1 MTLLIFIN
9 KILLSATLICINVY
23 IVRLTIVWYSSIRAY
38 HAFKC
43 IDRLTLLRK
52 YELPKSNG
60 WTFRFVTIWGIWG
73 NDNALEIL
81 QFCTKPSICK
91 YDMRLARIICICN
104 ISEIVITHP
113 LTIYSDIANSKQV
126 WLIRLYWCTMLMKLA
141 HISWGIFFQTK
152 GKGSK
157 LQQNTKIVYRV
168 QISYMY
174 TGCQRIT
181 MTSHGHYGVSNYRQF
196 SGVFFCLLV
205 CCCFL
210 FCFVVFRGC
219 LFVCLFFSSLF
230 KQLVRADNKENI
242 KTPI

>member
-1 MTLLIFIN
+1 M
-9 KILLSATLICINVY
+9 
-23 IVRLTIVWYSSIRAY
+23 WYSSIRAY

-60 WTFRFVTIWGIWG
+60 WTFRFATIWGIWG

-113 LTIYSDIANSKQV
+113 LIIYSDIANSKQV

-152 GKGSK
+152 GTGSK

-174 TGCQRIT
+174 TVASALQWRHTGTTASQIIDNLA
-181 MTSHGHYGVSNYRQF
+181 G
-196 SGVFFCLLV
+196 FFFVCLFV
-205 CCCFL
+205 VV
-210 FCFVVFRGC
+210 FCFVLLFLGGVC
-219 LFVCLFFSSLF
+219 LFVCFSAACLSSLF
-230 KQLVRADNKENI
+230 ELTTKKILKRQFNDPLWERSTVDDGF
-242 KTPI
+242 P